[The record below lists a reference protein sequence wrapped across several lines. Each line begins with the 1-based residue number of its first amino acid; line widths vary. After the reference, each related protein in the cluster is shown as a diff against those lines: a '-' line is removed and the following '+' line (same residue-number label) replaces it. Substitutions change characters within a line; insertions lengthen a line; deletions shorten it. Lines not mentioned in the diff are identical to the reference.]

1 MNTLSLKDLDLKNKK
16 VLIRVDFNVPL
27 THNGLI
33 SDGTRIQESLPSID
47 HVLKSGGS
55 VILMSHL
62 GRPKGKR
69 DPLFSL
75 APCAKY
81 LSALLKTPVKMA
93 PDCIGDEI
101 ETLVKNMKPGEVIL
115 LENLR
120 YYPAEEKPELD
131 PSFAK
136 DLAKLGDIYVNDA
149 FGTAH
154 RKHSSTAVIAEYFP
168 GKAAA
173 GFLLEKEIGALSNI
187 LLQPQQPFFAIVG
200 GSKISSKMGVL
211 LSLATKTKAIFIGGG
226 MSYTFMKA
234 AGLGIGDSIHEDDQ
248 MQAAKDFSEFCKSHS
263 VDLFLPIDLVVASSY
278 GPDAPSQVIQVE
290 EGIPDT
296 FQGMD
301 IGPKTR
307 ELWEKKLVQ
316 AKTIFW
322 NGPLGVFEF
331 PKFSEG
337 TFTIARTI
345 ASLAGCSSIVGGGDS
360 VAAINQ
366 LGLADQFTHIST
378 GGGASLEF
386 IEFGTLP
393 GIEALSKKK
402 INLRPIHN
410 MQI

>member
-1 MNTLSLKDLDLKNKK
+1 MNKLSLKDLDVKNKK

-27 THNGLI
+27 TPEGLI
-33 SDGTRIQESLPSID
+33 SDATRIQESLPSIEY
-47 HVLKSGGS
+47 VLKSGGS
-55 VILMSHL
+55 VILMSHM
-62 GRPKGKR
+62 GRPKGKK
-69 DPLFSL
+69 DPAFSL
-75 APCAKY
+75 TPCAKY
-81 LSALLKTPVKMA
+81 LSALLKIPVKMA
-93 PDCIGDEI
+93 PDCIGEET
-101 ETLVKNMKPGEVIL
+101 ETLVKNMYPGQVIL

-120 YYPAEEKPELD
+120 FYPAEEKPELD

-136 DLAKLGDIYVNDA
+136 NLAKLGDIYVNDA

-154 RKHSSTAVIAEYFP
+154 RKHSSTAVIAQYFP

-173 GFLLEKEIGALSNI
+173 GFLLEKEISALSSI
-187 LLQPQQPFFAIVG
+187 LLEPKQPFFAIVG

-234 AGLGIGDSIHEDDQ
+234 RGLTIGDSIHEDDQ
-248 MQAAKDFSEFCKSHS
+248 MQAAKNFTEFCKNHS
-263 VDLFLPIDLVVASSY
+263 VELFLPIDLVVASTY

-290 EGIPDT
+290 DGIPDG

-307 ELWEKKLVQ
+307 ELWQKKLLD

-331 PKFSEG
+331 LKFSEG

-345 ASLAGCSSIVGGGDS
+345 ASLPGCSSIVGGGDS

-366 LGLADQFTHIST
+366 LGIADKFTHIST

-386 IEFGTLP
+386 IEFGNLP
-393 GIEALSKKK
+393 GIEALSKK
-402 INLRPIHN
+402 
-410 MQI
+410 

>member
-1 MNTLSLKDLDLKNKK
+1 MKKLSLKDLDLKNKK

-27 THNGLI
+27 TSNGLI
-33 SDGTRIQESLPSID
+33 ADATRIQESIPSID
-47 HVLKSGGS
+47 YVLKSGGS
-55 VILMSHL
+55 VILMSHM
-62 GRPKGKR
+62 GRPKGKK
-69 DPLFSL
+69 DPALSL

-93 PDCIGDEI
+93 PDCIGNET
-101 ETLVKNMKPGEVIL
+101 ETLVKNIKPGEVIL

-136 DLAKLGDIYVNDA
+136 NLAKLGDIYVNDA

-168 GKAAA
+168 GKAVA
-173 GFLLEKEIGALSNI
+173 GFLLEKEISALSNI

-226 MSYTFMKA
+226 MSYTFMKS

-248 MQAAKDFSEFCKSHS
+248 MHAAKDFSEFCKSHS

-278 GPDAPSQVIQVE
+278 GPDARSQVIQVE
-290 EGIPDT
+290 EGIPDG

-307 ELWEKKLVQ
+307 ELWKTKLIE

-345 ASLAGCSSIVGGGDS
+345 ASSPECSSIVGGGDS

-366 LGLADQFTHIST
+366 LGLADKFTHIST

-393 GIEALSKKK
+393 GIEALSEKK
-402 INLRPIHN
+402 
-410 MQI
+410 

>member
-1 MNTLSLKDLDLKNKK
+1 MNKLSLKDLELKNKK

-27 THNGLI
+27 TADGLI
-33 SDGTRIQESLPSID
+33 SDATRIQESLPSIEY
-47 HVLKSGGS
+47 VLQSGGS
-55 VILMSHL
+55 VILMSHM
-62 GRPKGKR
+62 GRPKGKK

-81 LSALLKTPVKMA
+81 LSTLLKIPVKMA
-93 PDCIGDEI
+93 PDCVGQ
-101 ETLVKNMKPGEVIL
+101 ETEDLVKAIQPGQVIL

-131 PSFAK
+131 LSFAK
-136 DLAKLGDIYVNDA
+136 NLAKLGDIYVNDA

-173 GFLLEKEIGALSNI
+173 GFLVEKEITALSS
-187 LLQPQQPFFAIVG
+187 LLLHPKHPFFAIVG

-234 AGLGIGDSIHEDDQ
+234 RGLKIGDSIHEDDQ
-248 MQAAKDFSEFCKSHS
+248 MQAAKDFTSFCKNHS
-263 VDLFLPIDLVVASSY
+263 VDLFLPIDLVVANAYDPEASSL
-278 GPDAPSQVIQVE
+278 IIEVE
-290 EGIPDT
+290 KGIPDG

-307 ELWEKKLVQ
+307 ELWQKKLLE

-331 PKFSEG
+331 PNFSEG
-337 TFTIARTI
+337 TFSIARTI
-345 ASLAGCSSIVGGGDS
+345 ASLTECASIVGGGDS

-366 LGLADQFTHIST
+366 LKIADKFTHIST

-393 GIEALSKKK
+393 GIEALSEKK
-402 INLRPIHN
+402 
-410 MQI
+410 